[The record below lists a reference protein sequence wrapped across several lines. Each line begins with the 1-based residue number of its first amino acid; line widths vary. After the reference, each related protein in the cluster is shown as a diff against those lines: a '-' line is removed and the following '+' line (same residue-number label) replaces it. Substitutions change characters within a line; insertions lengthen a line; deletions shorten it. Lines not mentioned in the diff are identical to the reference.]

1 MSKGKLMALVL
12 AAVFLL
18 GGCSR
23 IGGTAQEP
31 THAQAAPGGKT
42 TIHYYDSS
50 DSAQIA
56 GKAVE
61 AFNAQS
67 STTEVVLHLIDN
79 EQYDAEISRIIREG
93 TMPVD
98 CFYIRQP
105 CQVNQYSS
113 EGLLMDLTAS
123 VARSG
128 LDPASYGQTLDII
141 SIADTIP
148 ALPRTKSVWLL
159 FYNRDIFEKQGIPE
173 PSNLTWEEYAQLT
186 KRLTTIKVDGSVQ
199 YGGYIPPWTLNIGGV
214 TAGEYLYDDELPY
227 TKRYVELLNQ
237 LYNVEES
244 HPDITQMEGEY
255 NLPNNVFLDQKVAT
269 MVNGDWVV
277 YLFKNAYAHRSN
289 AFRWGIATLPVFPD
303 VPGGTSIGN
312 CSYLAVSNAS
322 QKKDNAF
329 EFISYFCGGSAADM
343 LANLPT
349 CSAYYT
355 EQSAERYQQNAGVPG
370 AQYVFDSFVRN
381 EEGAFIRY
389 RELNIVFKE
398 CMIEYLK
405 GGVTLNNAFQ
415 NFEDKRLPI
424 LKGE

>member
-1 MSKGKLMALVL
+1 MKRAKKWALCIL
-12 AAVFLL
+12 TALL
-18 GGCSR
+18 LTGCAN
-23 IGGTAQEP
+23 GNVNVQKPNAQVDP
-31 THAQAAPGGKT
+31 APKT
-42 TIHYYDSS
+42 IIHYYDSS

-79 EQYDAEISRIIREG
+79 EQYDAEIARIIREG

-113 EGLLMDLTAS
+113 EGMLMDLTAFVS
-123 VARSG
+123 SSG

-141 SIADTIP
+141 TIVDTIP

-159 FYNRDIFEKQGIPE
+159 FYNRDIFDKYGLPE
-173 PSNLTWEEYAQLT
+173 PSNLTWDEYTQLA
-186 KRLTTIKVDGSVQ
+186 KRLTLVKEDGSVQ

-237 LYNVEES
+237 WYNVDKT
-244 HPDITQMEGEY
+244 HPDIKQMEGPY
-255 NLPNNVFLDQKVAT
+255 SLPNNVFLDQKAAT

-277 YLFKNAYAHRSN
+277 YLFQNAYAHRSKT
-289 AFRWGIATLPVFPD
+289 FRWGIATLPVFPD
-303 VPGGTSIGN
+303 VPKGTSIGN
-312 CSYLAVSNAS
+312 CSYLAVSNSS

-329 EFISYFCGGSAADM
+329 EFISYFCGASAADM
-343 LANLPT
+343 LADLPT

-355 EQSAERYQQNAGVPG
+355 EQSAERYQKNAGVPG

-389 RELNIVFKE
+389 RELNLAFKE

-405 GGVTLNNAFQ
+405 GSVTLDAAFQ
-415 NFEDKRLPI
+415 NYEDKRMPI
-424 LKGE
+424 LKDK